1 MVPAGVEERASQAED
16 RSFARERFFCRA
28 EALWDDVAE
37 VVIDDEVLGLYGL
50 RKAVDPLGL
59 GLWGL
64 D

>member
-1 MVPAGVEERASQAED
+1 MVKLKKTSTPPSTAALMLMSGVPRWPSTT
-16 RSFARERFFCRA
+16 R
-28 EALWDDVAE
+28 VTAE
-37 VVIDDEVLGLYGL
+37 VVIDDEVLGPYGL